1 MSGKAIAA
9 KKEMPKYAKFH
20 IPKRS
25 PDLNVLDYYFWN
37 EVERRLRKAEHLFP
51 EDKKETRDDF
61 IIRLKKTAL
70 SIPPADVSKAI
81 GDLARRCEL
90 LYRAKGGLFE
100 ESEEL

>member
-1 MSGKAIAA
+1 
-9 KKEMPKYAKFH
+9 MPEYAKFS

-25 PDLNVLDYYFWN
+25 PDLNVLDYHFWN
-37 EVERRLRKAEHLFP
+37 EVERHLRKAEHLFP

-61 IIRLKKTAL
+61 IIRLNKTAL
-70 SIPPADVSKAI
+70 SIPPADVSKVI
-81 GDLARRCEL
+81 GDLAKRCEL